1 MLITIAST
9 HLLAN
14 HLTTHTNKKVYRYV
28 FDVRNPFPT
37 SPFYQQ
43 SHHWVDIYF
52 VFMTFKFRYP
62 SQRLK
67 DISTRHAQL
76 WIDFA
81 NGKKPWTE
89 YKYSGSGEEV
99 IMVADER
106 EVWIERTIAEHEGIT
121 ETSWKRCDALIESW
135 KDMKNGSFRPLN
147 IGFLKDKRLT

>member
-67 DISTRHAQL
+67 
-76 WIDFA
+76 
-81 NGKKPWTE
+81 PWTE

-106 EVWIERTIAEHEGIT
+106 EGWIERTIAEHEGIT